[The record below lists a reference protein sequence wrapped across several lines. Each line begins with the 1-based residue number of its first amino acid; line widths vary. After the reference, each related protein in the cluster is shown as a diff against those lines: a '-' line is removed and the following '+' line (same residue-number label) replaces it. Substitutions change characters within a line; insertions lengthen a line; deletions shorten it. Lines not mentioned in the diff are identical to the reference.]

1 MLDKTSYAKFFGE
14 TLLEEI
20 FHLDQVLAQAVANK
34 EDPLVEQE
42 LEHSLDIAISEAEEE
57 ATKILTEAKAKKPIK
72 FHVYSAFGGV
82 KLSSH
87 HSESAAHKAAA
98 EHSHKQ
104 PVHVWTAEGGEMGM
118 GKPIAHYNKGEK
130 TVYEDFERGIDAMI
144 EAEIG
149 TMPNKR
155 KGKTKGPSCP
165 DCGAHVKHLSIH
177 PYDFGQDSETGYKDA
192 GERYHCSKCG
202 GSGDA
207 SDVQEA
213 ATTLTKPKRKISD
226 ARRSRFHQFLKDRS
240 YCTHCQENGHNTKDC
255 NAPCPTCHG
264 AGRFSKRGCN
274 TCGNYMEPDE

>member
-1 MLDKTSYAKFFGE
+1 MLSDKSYAKFFGE
-14 TLLEEI
+14 GLLEEI
-20 FHLDQVLAQAVANK
+20 FHLDEELTQAIANK
-34 EDPLVEQE
+34 QDPSVEEE
-42 LEHSLDIAISEAEEE
+42 LERSLEVALSEAEVEG
-57 ATKILTEAKAKKPIK
+57 TNILNEAKKSKPK
-72 FHVYSAFGGV
+72 FHVYSAFGGSL
-82 KLSSH
+82 LSSH

-165 DCGAHVKHLSIH
+165 DCGAHVKHLSIR
-177 PYDFGQDSETGYKDA
+177 PYDFGRDSDTGYHDA

-213 ATTLTKPKRKISD
+213 ATLAKPKRKISD

-240 YCTHCQENGHNTKDC
+240 YCSTCQEHGHSTKDC
-255 NAPCPTCHG
+255 NASCPTCHG
-264 AGRFSKRGCN
+264 GGRFSKRGCN